1 MLMESVYIF
10 CNAFKN
16 SFSCFPLLNVGD
28 WRIEKLGTGQKKH
41 KAYYFSI
48 ISHLRLKQL
57 VTLLK
62 TEKTN
67 CTLLSL

>member
-28 WRIEKLGTGQKKH
+28 WRIEKLGTGQKNIKL
-41 KAYYFSI
+41 I
-48 ISHLRLKQL
+48 TL
-57 VTLLK
+57 VLFHT
-62 TEKTN
+62 
-67 CTLLSL
+67 